1 MRLPAGHVASY
12 CIGDQVNDYQFKPSP
27 TDTHGGTAKMLLMLM
42 CKADP
47 RAILFYL
54 TDSHQLDGLLIVAS
68 INWEQVIMHEC
79 VHASEFSHGFN
90 SQGSISINLHICRKN
105 TVCMPY
111 IQLLI
116 PMQ

>member
-12 CIGDQVNDYQFKPSP
+12 CIGDQVSDYQFKPSP

-47 RAILFYL
+47 RAIMFYL
-54 TDSHQLDGLLIVAS
+54 TDSHQLDDLLVVAG
-68 INWEQVIMHEC
+68 INWEHVIMHEC

-90 SQGSISINLHICRKN
+90 SQGS
-105 TVCMPY
+105 V
-111 IQLLI
+111 
-116 PMQ
+116 